1 MSMERKYLGH
11 FIDTSMGG
19 TTASYYRIG
28 KDLEEYNEELNPQV
42 EVKRNI
48 LGEQNTH
55 HQGYEAQSAVEPFY
69 AEEDDPLYEAL
80 ENIVLKRLQ
89 GADCMTTK
97 IDVLLSSTGT
107 VVWAW
112 KEDVML
118 VPTAHGGDT
127 SGYQIPF
134 TIYNCGNR
142 EEVTS
147 RVTISNGVLSL
158 SAQSGGGSGGSGG

>member
-1 MSMERKYLGH
+1 MIERKYLAH
-11 FIDTSMGG
+11 FIDASMGG
-19 TTASYYRIG
+19 TTADYTRIG

-42 EVKRNI
+42 EIKRNI

-55 HQGYEAQSAVEPFY
+55 HQGYEVQSTVEPFY
-69 AEEDDPLYEAL
+69 ADQDDPLYGPL
-80 ENIVLKRLQ
+80 EDIVLNRKQ
-89 GADCMTTK
+89 GEDCMTTK
-97 IDVLLSSTGT
+97 IDVLLSSTGS

-118 VPTAHGGDT
+118 VPTSSGGDT

-142 EEVTS
+142 ENVSS
-147 RVTISNGVLSL
+147 RVSISNGVLSL
-158 SAQSGGGSGGSGG
+158 SAPTGGGS